1 MLIKGA
7 IVLIQTLISKISS
20 KLFNVNDKIISS
32 DPIELLDISIK
43 KHELDLEEKEKR
55 FNSFKGKL
63 QGLKRELASKE
74 STRDSIKSRLLVC
87 ERKND
92 IEGLSQGRNIFNKI
106 SNEIEVLQ
114 SNISNSETTLKE
126 IEEIL
131 DQKRNYISQLK
142 SEKNHLSTQYELAKA
157 KNDLM
162 NFKKEFKNGTNS
174 SNPYIKKAY
183 ELIDEVNASNESSNK
198 KTHELFKDF

>member
-174 SNPYIKKAY
+174 GNPYIKKAY
-183 ELIDEVNASNESSNK
+183 ELIDEVNASNENSNK